1 MADGNGRRRQIALWV
16 GAACVAAMGFILG
29 RTVWSLLIVLLPHG
43 GVSMGWGVAVV
54 SFAWLA
60 GLLGSWWAVA
70 KWAGALG
77 LFPSLS
83 GWRRRG
89 MELGV
94 VVGVVAAMYL
104 FTMAL
109 GMLAMAR
116 MRDSAWDAQ
125 EIEIPSEA
133 FVDPETGEPLVAHTE
148 TINVRAGFDLPSGDA
163 ELARTAWRMA
173 DDDGAEPPD
182 LPDGAP
188 EGE

>member
-1 MADGNGRRRQIALWV
+1 MADGNGRRQIALWI

-29 RTVWSLLIVLLPHG
+29 RTVWSLLIVLLPRG
-43 GVSMGWGVAVV
+43 GVSMGWGVAMI

-60 GLLGSWWAVA
+60 GLLGGWWAIA
-70 KWAGALG
+70 KWAGAMG
-77 LFPSLS
+77 LCPSLS

-94 VVGVVAAMYL
+94 VVGVVAAMSL

-133 FVDPETGEPLVAHTE
+133 FADPETGEPIVAHTE
-148 TINVRAGFDLPSGDA
+148 TTYLRAGFDLPRGDVA
-163 ELARTAWRMA
+163 TARLAWQLAGDEA
-173 DDDGAEPPD
+173 AEPPD
-182 LPDGAP
+182 GAR
-188 EGE
+188 EGK